1 MAKQVGGRRYAQA
14 LFELAIQQ
22 DQAPQWSEELGYMA
36 QVLLDP
42 EFNSFLKHT
51 GVPVDR
57 KTTAIETVLPEIN
70 PLVRNLGALLVSRGA
85 VDVLGDVSIG
95 FNRLLDER
103 LGRQPV
109 EVTAAVPLEDAELER
124 IRRFVTD
131 LIQREVVVTT
141 RVDESILGGIIIQIG
156 DRLLDGSTRS
166 KLEALRKQIRSEVAL
181 G

>member
-22 DQAPQWSEELGYMA
+22 DQATQCSEELGYMA
-36 QVLLDP
+36 QVLLDA
-42 EFNSFLKHT
+42 EFSAFLKHT
-51 GVPVDR
+51 GVPVER
-57 KTTAIETVLPEIN
+57 KITAIETVLPDIN
-70 PLVRNLGALLVSRGA
+70 PLVRNLGALLVTRGA
-85 VDVLGDVSIG
+85 VDILGDVSIG

-109 EVTAAVPLEDAELER
+109 EVTAAVPLEAGELER
-124 IRRFVTD
+124 IRQFVTN
-131 LIQREVVVTT
+131 LIQREVVVTA
-141 RVDESILGGIIIQIG
+141 RVDESILGGLIIQIG

-166 KLEALRKQIRSEVAL
+166 KLEELRKQIRSEVAL

>member
-22 DQAPQWSEELGYMA
+22 DQVPQWSEELGYMA

-51 GVPVDR
+51 GVPVER
-57 KTTAIETVLPEIN
+57 KTAAIETVLPEIN

-124 IRRFVTD
+124 ISRFVTD